1 VVSVR
6 VKLELCFQISARP
19 IWRMRYSNPF
29 NAWHK
34 KVPFSRQNN
43 ADDFKRSASS

>member
-1 VVSVR
+1 MVSVR
-6 VKLELCFQISARP
+6 VKLELCFQISAKP

-34 KVPFSRQNN
+34 KFPFPAKITLTILN
-43 ADDFKRSASS
+43 AVL